1 MLRLSAAILLF
12 AGMGFAATPPASRP
26 AEYVGVPPQKKIAK
40 IRFFTPRLVQGS
52 TLDVLVEAPPQPAS
66 QPSLPRAILT
76 VQRPGTDLKTSVE
89 VVFEEIEGR
98 RPSRSST
105 RRSEPLLY
113 SGRAKIDISK
123 WPDGEVL
130 VEVATPSPSGD
141 GVSLQPAQT
150 VRIIRE
156 QVGRIAAAHR
166 DELATWVDTLSY
178 FEPIWG
184 KVPLWPNLD
193 AALAAPHNPYSDLRG
208 FVVRSYENPQL
219 LRRQPYTLYVPKS
232 LDLSKPAPLLILLHG
247 SGGDWRNLVA
257 DAAAGQRF
265 ETDPMLIANAGAF
278 RYQEYRHLA
287 LNDIRGVLDDVASK
301 YNVDRNRVYLQGI
314 SLGGRGTLEAAALM
328 PDTFAAVSAHGVY
341 GIQMPWTDPPTILR
355 RDATSAWLSARSDF
369 RTWIGN
375 LRNVPAEIVFGWK
388 DDTTPPVN
396 ALLFAALLRRVGGT
410 AIERGFD
417 TDHNISIPAYDWATT
432 RQWFLQHSRNNAP
445 DTIFLRV
452 ANLRFNRGGW
462 IAVNAL
468 HDYSRIGQV
477 VAKFD
482 SKSNLVTITTDNVA
496 LLKLDQHPTDATAMS
511 INGAAPVPIERLLR
525 LTPDGKIDAA
535 PPPATQPVA
544 TKRPNQSGP
553 IWDVFSEP
561 VVYVW
566 GTGGDEA
573 TTARLR
579 ESAQASAR
587 WDLAFGDPSLPCC
600 SDAQV
605 TARQR
610 ESANLVLFTTPGGR
624 ASKLAENLD
633 IPWPAERMTAPT
645 TQPTT
650 RPAEP
655 DVRIALRPSPFAAD
669 RYVLVVELSGDRPVS
684 LHEVGWWDRAFQ
696 ADWLAGV
703 ARTGRDRARGVQIL
717 AAGVYDHEWRLGPW
731 TRDDI
736 RTQDLLGPGASK

>member
-1 MLRLSAAILLF
+1 MLRLSAVILLF
-12 AGMGFAATPPASRP
+12 AGMGFAAPPPAAPP
-26 AEYVGVPPQKKIAK
+26 AEYVGVPPQKKLAQL
-40 IRFFTPRLVQGS
+40 RFFTPRLVRGP
-52 TLDVLVEAPPQPAS
+52 TLDVLVEAPPQPAAE
-66 QPSLPRAILT
+66 PSLPRALLT
-76 VQRPGTDLKTSVE
+76 VQRPGTDLKASVE

-105 RRSEPLLY
+105 RRSEVLLH
-113 SGRAKIDISK
+113 SGRAKIDISQ

-130 VEVATPSPSGD
+130 VAVAPPDANGAR
-141 GVSLQPAQT
+141 GRVPPAQT
-150 VRIIRE
+150 VRIIRA
-156 QVGRIAAAHR
+156 QVARSAAAHR

-178 FEPIWG
+178 LDPIWG
-184 KVPLWPNLD
+184 KIPLWPNLD
-193 AALAAPHNPYSDLRG
+193 AALAAPDDPYGKLRG

-219 LRRQPYTLYVPKS
+219 LRRQPYTLYVPQS
-232 LDLSKPAPLLILLHG
+232 LDLAQPAPLLILLHG

-265 ETDPMLIANAGAF
+265 ETHPMLIANAGAF

-287 LNDIRGVLDDVASK
+287 LNDLRGVLEDVARK
-301 YNVDRNRVYLQGI
+301 YNVDRKRIYLQGI
-314 SLGGRGTLEAAALM
+314 SLGGRGTLEAAALL

-341 GIQMPWTDPPTILR
+341 GIQTPWIDPPTILR
-355 RDATSAWLSARSDF
+355 RDATSAWLAARSDF

-396 ALLFAALLRRVGGT
+396 ALMFAALLRRLGGT
-410 AIERGFD
+410 VSERGFD
-417 TDHNISIPAYDWATT
+417 TDHNISLPAYDWAST
-432 RQWFLQHSRNNAP
+432 RAWFLQHSRSTP
-445 DTIFLRV
+445 RDTIFLRV
-452 ANLRFNRGGW
+452 ANLRFNRSGW
-462 IAVNAL
+462 IAVQAL

-482 SKSNLVTITTDNVA
+482 AKSNLITIATDNVA
-496 LLKLDQHPTDATAMS
+496 LLKLDEPPTNASAMA
-511 INGAAPVPIERLLR
+511 INGAPPVPIERLLR
-525 LTPDGKIDAA
+525 LTPAGQIDTT
-535 PPPATQPVA
+535 PPPATQPTVI
-544 TKRPNQSGP
+544 KRPHQSGP

-579 ESAQASAR
+579 ASAQASAQ

-605 TARQR
+605 TAKQR
-610 ESANLVLFTTPGGR
+610 ESANLVLFTTRGGGGN
-624 ASKLAENLD
+624 KLAANLD
-633 IPWPAERMTAPT
+633 IPWPAERLASPSTH
-645 TQPTT
+645 PTT

-655 DVRIALRPSPFAAD
+655 NVRIALRPSPFATN
-669 RYVLVVELSGDRPVS
+669 RYVLLVELSVDRPVS

-696 ADWLAGV
+696 ADWLVGV
-703 ARTGRDRARGVQIL
+703 ARTEPAARGVQIL
-717 AAGVYDHEWRLGPW
+717 AAGVYDQVWRLGPW
-731 TRDDI
+731 THEDI
-736 RTQDLLGPGASK
+736 RTQDLLGAGASK